1 MEVVEAPLGLLLHSA
16 LQCSPGISF
25 FFFSYTFSLFL
36 LHTHTQT
43 RAREHTCL
51 CVHHAY
57 SLHVNG
63 NPGNILTSPPG
74 TFDDHSQKLRPWSHL
89 FHLPPVH
96 SSRPLVFSMCS
107 VYLNQ
112 FRAHSLQPQL
122 LFQFVITYTHH
133 KPLFCRNPATCVF
146 SLLLSDAPFTDRAV
160 FSIQGQRISHIFTV
174 IARCWHAGI
183 IFFSFSVG

>member
-1 MEVVEAPLGLLLHSA
+1 MSILAYVFIMHIHFMLMV
-16 LQCSPGISF
+16 
-25 FFFSYTFSLFL
+25 
-36 LHTHTQT
+36 TQ
-43 RAREHTCL
+43 
-51 CVHHAY
+51 
-57 SLHVNG
+57 
-63 NPGNILTSPPG
+63 G
-74 TFDDHSQKLRPWSHL
+74 T
-89 FHLPPVH
+89 
-96 SSRPLVFSMCS
+96 SSRRHPALLTITHKNCGRDPIYSISPLFIHPVPLCS

-133 KPLFCRNPATCVF
+133 NPLFCRNPATCVF